1 MGLNPTKKGF
11 TRKALYMSD
20 EFRKIEYDNLYKE
33 ILENSNKVYQVLNIC
48 VASTAALLGY
58 VLTLDPSRL
67 PPKEIG
73 LPFLLLLPFSIIL
86 PSIIFVSSSHN
97 SNVRIATYLKVFYEE
112 DQKDISWQRR
122 MQKLREKEK
131 SKYRVFNISLKSIF
145 LILGFICISLSIIS
159 SFYVWS
165 QPFNQ
170 IAFILYAS
178 LVLFLGY
185 QLISLS
191 RELERK
197 WSAAFFGELIKFWE
211 ALKEEEKRI

>member
-1 MGLNPTKKGF
+1 
-11 TRKALYMSD
+11 
-20 EFRKIEYDNLYKE
+20 
-33 ILENSNKVYQVLNIC
+33 
-48 VASTAALLGY
+48 
-58 VLTLDPSRL
+58 
-67 PPKEIG
+67 
-73 LPFLLLLPFSIIL
+73 
-86 PSIIFVSSSHN
+86 
-97 SNVRIATYLKVFYEE
+97 
-112 DQKDISWQRR
+112 

>member
-1 MGLNPTKKGF
+1 
-11 TRKALYMSD
+11 MSD
-20 EFRKIEYDNLYKE
+20 EFSKIEYDNLYKE
-33 ILENSNKVYQVLNIC
+33 ILENSNKVYLVLNIC
-48 VASTAALLGY
+48 VTSTAALLGY
-58 VLTLDPSRL
+58 VLTLDPTRL

-97 SNVRIATYLKVFYEE
+97 STVRIATYLKVFYEE

-122 MQKLREKEK
+122 MQKLREKGK

-145 LILGFICISLSIIS
+145 LILGFICILLSIIS

-165 QPFNQ
+165 QLSKP
-170 IAFILYAS
+170 IAFIFYVS

-197 WSAAFFGELIKFWE
+197 WSAEFFAELIKFWE
-211 ALKEEEKRI
+211 TLKEEEKRI